1 MRSGHTHERC
11 PTKETKM
18 KRRTF
23 VLAATAAVSTW
34 TPLASAQAWPDR
46 PVKLWLSQPAGSGA
60 DAMGR
65 MIGDQLARR
74 WNQSLVVENRPGGQ
88 NAIGAQA
95 AAKSAPDGYNFY
107 FATAAALVTNAYLFA
122 NLPYDPKK
130 DFVPVG
136 MVGKVP
142 FAISVNPG
150 SQLKSLQDLVAYA
163 KANPGK
169 LAVANEGPKTFSG
182 MMTRVLA
189 SQLGIQVNSIPYVSV
204 SAGVTDTVGGQ
215 TEVIVSD
222 VPSISQMVKAGK
234 LRPLAVTTAK
244 RVSGWES
251 VPTIAETLPGFDY
264 AGWIGIVAP
273 AGTPAA
279 AIQRFNRDLDA
290 VLGDKDMAA
299 RLLAIGP
306 MTEGAGTVE
315 QMNAFL
321 NAEHTRWARLTRDIG
336 ILPE

>member
-1 MRSGHTHERC
+1 MN
-11 PTKETKM
+11 
-18 KRRTF
+18 RRTF
-23 VLAATAAVSTW
+23 ALSAAGAALAGWLPAF
-34 TPLASAQAWPDR
+34 AQAWPDR
-46 PVKLWLSQPAGSGA
+46 PLRLWLSQPAGSGA
-60 DAMGR
+60 DVMAR
-65 MIGDQLARR
+65 MISDQLARR
-74 WNQSLVVENRPGGQ
+74 WSQPIVVENRPGGQ
-88 NAIGAQA
+88 NAIGASA
-95 AAKSAPDGYNFY
+95 AAKSAADGYNFY
-107 FATAAALVTNAYLFA
+107 FATAAALVTNAYLFKT
-122 NLPYDPKK
+122 LPYDPKK

-142 FAISVNPG
+142 FAVSVNPG
-150 SQLKSLQDLVAYA
+150 SQLKSMKDLVAFA
-163 KANPGK
+163 KANPGQ

-182 MMTRVLA
+182 MMTRLLSA
-189 SQLGIQVNSIPYVSV
+189 QLGIQVNSVSYVSV
-204 SAGVTDTVGGQ
+204 AAGVTDTVGGQ

-234 LRPLAVTTAK
+234 LRPLAVTTAR
-244 RVSGWES
+244 RVVGWES
-251 VPTIAETLPGFDY
+251 IPAVAESVLPGFDY

-290 VLGDKDMAA
+290 VLSDKDVAV

-306 MTEGAGTVE
+306 ITEGAGTVD

-321 NAEHTRWARLTRDIG
+321 NGEHARWTKLTKDIG